1 MLLSII
7 ILRRVYKDCN
17 ELVIK
22 FSYDMPSDLMLSAL
36 INRSSGG
43 RCFTVAHVVCVCAF
57 VSDVLKL
64 NKDEKKCL
72 RAARI
77 VSFKMVQKNKPVCKL
92 YLDIVEGEEV
102 LNKKV

>member
-43 RCFTVAHVVCVCAF
+43 RCFTVAHVMCVCAF

-64 NKDEKKCL
+64 NKDKKAECL
-72 RAARI
+72 RTTRI
-77 VSFKMVQKNKPVCKL
+77 VYGKMVQKNKTVCKL
-92 YLDIVEGEEV
+92 YLDIV
-102 LNKKV
+102 KRRWKF